1 MKILLLVAAIAT
13 FAAWLADIKSIGKT
27 SDFQAHSAKYTSALS
42 IVFLGKHVLKKT
54 LLLTQERFQN
64 VLMMLYQ
71 PTYSSSIWR
80 HSNVIIFCED
90 LSGTCLGT
98 LTPSPL
104 SRTWISWNALSET
117 QLKIEEMV
125 SSIFIPMKM
134 RY

>member
-80 HSNVIIFCED
+80 HSNLIIFCEVAACRRW
-90 LSGTCLGT
+90 G
-98 LTPSPL
+98 
-104 SRTWISWNALSET
+104 
-117 QLKIEEMV
+117 
-125 SSIFIPMKM
+125 
-134 RY
+134 